1 MDKLKGEKAVVNLKD
16 NVGILE
22 ELSLSYY
29 TMPITVVLCQESIL
43 SLALQYNI
51 NKQMQ
56 NNQNGQNQVVKI
68 SDIIETS
75 MLLQDIFKYE
85 FLVLQDNKLDEKYIK
100 KII

>member
-51 NKQMQ
+51 NK
-56 NNQNGQNQVVKI
+56 
-68 SDIIETS
+68 
-75 MLLQDIFKYE
+75 
-85 FLVLQDNKLDEKYIK
+85 
-100 KII
+100 